1 MKKIFMFLTLVSLIA
16 FTSCSDD
23 DGGSSA
29 SGTITARVNGVDKT
43 FNVTSVKQELS
54 TEGEFS
60 WYDVIIITK
69 QSDDASKTFELN
81 LTKNEIGDGAAWG
94 FSYYDD
100 ENYYYCDDIAI
111 TSNATESNNA
121 GAKGSFSGI
130 AIDEE
135 TSETIEITNG
145 IFDVKY

>member
-1 MKKIFMFLTLVSLIA
+1 MKKIFMFLTLVSMIA

-60 WYDVIIITK
+60 WYDVTIITK
-69 QSDDASKTFELN
+69 QSDDTSKTFELN
-81 LTKNEIGDGAAWG
+81 LTKNEIGEGAWG

-111 TSNATESNNA
+111 TSNVTESNNA